1 MTRSMLP
8 SVFGRGDE
16 GFGSLFREV
25 ERVFDDFAR
34 RAPFTGTLTNGLNT
48 LLMPRVDIAETAG
61 AIDVTAELPGV
72 SEKDVEVSVAHGVL
86 TIRGE
91 KKIERD
97 EKGKD
102 WQVIERSH
110 GSFHRSIQLGFD
122 PDPAKVEAKFE
133 KGVLTIHLPKPAE
146 DVSMPKKIAIKSL
159 G

>member
-8 SVFGRGDE
+8 SLFGRGDE
-16 GFGSLFREV
+16 SFGSLFREV

-34 RAPFTGTLTNGLNT
+34 RTPLAGTITNGLNN
-48 LLMPRVDIAETAG
+48 LLLPRVDVAETAD

-72 SEKDVEVSVAHGVL
+72 SEKDVEVSVARGVL
-86 TIRGE
+86 TISGE

-110 GSFHRSIQLGFD
+110 GSFHRAIQLGFD

-133 KGVLTIHLPKPAE
+133 KGVLTVHLAKPAE
-146 DVSMPKKIAIKSL
+146 DVATPKKIEIKSAA
-159 G
+159 